1 MKIENNNN
9 YYNVEDEI
17 NFEKLKNFRKFNSN
31 VKSITQSNDR
41 NIRYANSDKNYFNN
55 IIKTDENL
63 SLSKKIDTEK
73 EVKYYNSSDFQKFD
87 QFNNFLNYE
96 DKAEQ
101 KLDKNIDTEKEVKYY
116 NSSDFQK
123 FDQFNNFLNY
133 EDKAEQKLD
142 KNIDTEF
149 NYSSNDY
156 GEFNKIIPIKNS
168 AKKIISNKN
177 SNVKI
182 IDYSKLNDDKKKLK
196 NKLQI
201 EKIKI
206 VYFD

>member
-87 QFNNFLNYE
+87 QFNNFLDYE
-96 DKAEQ
+96 DKA
-101 KLDKNIDTEKEVKYY
+101 K
-116 NSSDFQK
+116 
-123 FDQFNNFLNY
+123 
-133 EDKAEQKLD
+133 QKLD

-182 IDYSKLNDDKKKLK
+182 IDYSKLSEDKKKLK

>member
-73 EVKYYNSSDFQKFD
+73 EVKYYNSSG
-87 QFNNFLNYE
+87 
-96 DKAEQ
+96 
-101 KLDKNIDTEKEVKYY
+101 
-116 NSSDFQK
+116 FQK

>member
-1 MKIENNNN
+1 MKTKDKDN
-9 YYNVEDEI
+9 YYNDEDEI
-17 NFEKLKNFRKFNSN
+17 NFEKLNNFRKFNTN
-31 VKSITQSNDR
+31 IKSKTQSKDH

-55 IIKTDENL
+55 IIKTEENL
-63 SLSKKIDTEK
+63 PLFKK
-73 EVKYYNSSDFQKFD
+73 
-87 QFNNFLNYE
+87 
-96 DKAEQ
+96 
-101 KLDKNIDTEKEVKYY
+101 IDTEKEVKYY

>member
-101 KLDKNIDTEKEVKYY
+101 KLDKNIDTE
-116 NSSDFQK
+116 
-123 FDQFNNFLNY
+123 
-133 EDKAEQKLD
+133 
-142 KNIDTEF
+142 F

-177 SNVKI
+177 SYVKI

-201 EKIKI
+201 
-206 VYFD
+206 D

>member
-87 QFNNFLNYE
+87 QFNNFLDYKDITE
-96 DKAEQ
+96 HKQ
-101 KLDKNIDTEKEVKYY
+101 DKNI
-116 NSSDFQK
+116 N
-123 FDQFNNFLNY
+123 
-133 EDKAEQKLD
+133 
-142 KNIDTEF
+142 TEF
-149 NYSSNDY
+149 SYSSNDY
-156 GEFNKIIPIKNS
+156 GEFNKIIPTKNIG
-168 AKKIISNKN
+168 KKIINNKN
-177 SNVKI
+177 QKVKI
-182 IDYSKLNDDKKKLK
+182 IDYSNLKNDEKKLK
-196 NKLQI
+196 NKLGI